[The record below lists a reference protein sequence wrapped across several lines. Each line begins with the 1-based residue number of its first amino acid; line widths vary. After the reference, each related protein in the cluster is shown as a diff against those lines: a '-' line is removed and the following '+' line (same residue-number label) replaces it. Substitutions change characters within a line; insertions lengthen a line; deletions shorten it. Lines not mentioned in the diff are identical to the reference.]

1 MKREHTKNY
10 SLTYPKIIAIGF
22 ACIIVIGTILLS
34 LPISSKSG
42 MSVPF
47 IDALFTAT
55 SATCVAGLIP
65 FDTYT
70 SWSLFGQVVILCL
83 IQIGGLGFITIIG
96 FVFRLIRHRASI
108 KEKML
113 LKESLGALEIVNVKS
128 LVRTVLISTATFELV
143 GAGILA
149 TRFVPMT
156 QSLGKGIFM
165 ALFTSISAYC
175 NAGFELMGF
184 FEPSSSLITVN
195 SDPIILLTVS
205 VLIIAG
211 SIGFTVWNDL
221 STTKYKFS
229 KLTVHS
235 RLVLIT
241 TGILL
246 LGGAVMFLFF
256 ENNSAFADMNIGEKL
271 LNAFFCSTTRSA
283 GFNSIPLGDMSN
295 PSKMLTILLM
305 FIGGSSGSTAG
316 GVKTTTI
323 AILFLCVLSTMRNKE
338 DINVFNKRISLVFVK
353 KAITIVSF
361 NLAVIFASTFIIAF
375 MQPEFRLTDVLFE
388 CTAAASTAGMGIGI
402 TSQLHLIPKLLVIG
416 MMYIGRLTSFIFV
429 MMFVTTKAKTTS
441 QKPKGTIIIG

>member
-1 MKREHTKNY
+1 MKRNTKNY

-22 ACIIVIGTILLS
+22 ACIIVIGTILLY
-34 LPISSKSG
+34 LPISTRG
-42 MSVPF
+42 DAHVPF

-55 SATCVAGLIP
+55 SATCVAGLVP

-113 LKESLGALEIVNVKS
+113 LKESLGALEIVNVKG
-128 LVRTVLISTATFELV
+128 LVRTVLVSTATLELV
-143 GAGILA
+143 GACILA
-149 TRFVPMT
+149 TRFIPMT
-156 QSLGKGIFM
+156 ESWGKGIFM

-184 FEPSSSLITVN
+184 FEKSSSLVTVN
-195 SDPIILLTVS
+195 NDPIILLTIS
-205 VLIIAG
+205 LLIIAG

-221 STTKYKFS
+221 STTKYKFA
-229 KLTVHS
+229 KLTAHS
-235 RLVLIT
+235 RLVLVT

-246 LGGAVMFLFF
+246 VGGTMMFLFF
-256 ENNSAFADMNIGEKL
+256 ENDKAFADMSIWQKV

-283 GFNSIPLGDMSN
+283 GFNSIPLCNISN

-323 AILFLCVLSTMRNKE
+323 AILFLCVISTMRNNE
-338 DINVFNKRISLVFVK
+338 DINVFNKRIPLVFVK
-353 KAITIVSF
+353 KAVTIVFF
-361 NLAVIFASTFIIAF
+361 NLAIILFSTFIIAF
-375 MQPEFRLTDVLFE
+375 LQPEFKLTDVLFE

>member
-1 MKREHTKNY
+1 MKKENTKNY

-22 ACIIVIGTILLS
+22 ACIIIVGTILLA
-34 LPISSKSG
+34 LPISTKSD
-42 MSVPF
+42 SPVPF

-70 SWSLFGQVVILCL
+70 NWSTFGQVVILCL

-96 FVFRLIRHRASI
+96 FVFRLIKHRASI

-113 LKESLGALEIVNVKS
+113 LKESLGALEIINVKS
-128 LVRTVLISTATFELV
+128 LVRTVLISTASFELV
-143 GAGILA
+143 GAGIMA
-149 TRFVPMT
+149 IRFVPMT
-156 QSLGKGIFM
+156 DSVGKGLFM

-184 FEPSSSLITVN
+184 FEASSSLIAVN
-195 SDPIILLTVS
+195 NDPVILLTVTA
-205 VLIIAG
+205 LIIAG

-221 STTKYKFS
+221 STTKYKFT

-241 TGILL
+241 TAILL
-246 LGGAVMFLFF
+246 FGGAAMFLVF
-256 ENNSAFADMNIGEKL
+256 EYNSAFANMNFGEKL

-283 GFNSIPLGDMSN
+283 GFNSIPLGDMTN

-316 GVKTTTI
+316 GVKTTTV

-338 DINVFNKRISLVFVK
+338 DINVFNKRVPLVYVK
-353 KAITIVSF
+353 KAVTIVLF
-361 NLAVIFASTFIIAF
+361 NLSVILASTFVIAF
-375 MQPEFRLTDVLFE
+375 VQPEFKLTDVLFE

-402 TSQLHLIPKLLVIG
+402 TSQLELIPKLLVIG